1 MFGFYVHGCDSRF
14 TRFFFFLFSPQLLT
28 SQLWTVHLCTVYKSH
43 KLHFS
48 EIFSLKMG
56 PTALFTHL
64 KIISLQ
70 YFQFQFSVSAKIMCI
85 QTDPFLSILNL
96 SFNQLVGLIPYI
108 KLFGTFLEASYER
121 NKGLC
126 GRLLK
131 ITASNIWRY
140 SLILRAFDWLELP
153 KCRARIC
160 IWLWDNHCAA
170 YILEEVETG
179 EYNISNTLII
189 FFFKIFPRL
198 YLENMRS

>member
-1 MFGFYVHGCDSRF
+1 MNSAFRLMNINPHDSCMRITLCRDIVHCSCTVHG
-14 TRFFFFLFSPQLLT
+14 
-28 SQLWTVHLCTVYKSH
+28 
-43 KLHFS
+43 
-48 EIFSLKMG
+48 
-56 PTALFTHL
+56 THPPL
-64 KIISLQ
+64 YSKKNIKNGFHGTIYTFKN
-70 YFQFQFSVSAKIMCI
+70 YFATIFSVSAKIMCI
-85 QTDPFLSILNL
+85 QTDPFFSILNL

-189 FFFKIFPRL
+189 FFFKIFP
-198 YLENMRS
+198 

>member
-1 MFGFYVHGCDSRF
+1 MCLDSTSTAAFRISRVF
-14 TRFFFFLFSPQLLT
+14 SFFVQPAIVDKSTVYSASMHWSQVSQITLFSN
-28 SQLWTVHLCTVYKSH
+28 
-43 KLHFS
+43 
-48 EIFSLKMG
+48 IFIKMG
-56 PTALFTHL
+56 PIALFTHL
-64 KIISLQ
+64 KIILLQ
-70 YFQFQFSVSAKIMCI
+70 CFQFQFSVSAKIMCI